1 MGGRDEGRME
11 GKKEGKK
18 KRNWRVKKVAMIY
31 LITKV
36 LVVMLCFIMLN
47 E

>member
-1 MGGRDEGRME
+1 ME

-18 KRNWRVKKVAMIY
+18 KRKRRVKKIAMIY

-36 LVVMLCFIMLN
+36 LVAMLCFFQFN
-47 E
+47 Y